1 MSDTPTIYD
10 MFDRVRKKVH
20 SFTTARPRFPGPIPP
35 EPPGPI
41 DTDLVLLASDRRI
54 IEVFLP
60 WLKKVEEKA
69 VQLADDFHTS
79 HAETS
84 YWLGYSA
91 SLRSLRE
98 CFDAWRENRT
108 PAPQKGPLNE

>member
-1 MSDTPTIYD
+1 MYD
-10 MFDRVRKKVH
+10 FFDRVRNKVR
-20 SFTTARPRFPGPIPP
+20 SFRPATPQQE
-35 EPPGPI
+35 EPPSPAETLATQMRALAM
-41 DTDLVLLASDRRI
+41 DRDVNNLLLP
-54 IEVFLP
+54 FLQ
-60 WLKKVEEKA
+60 KVEAKA
-69 VQLADDFHTS
+69 LKLADEFHSS

-98 CFDAWRENRT
+98 CFDAWRDNRT